1 MRVVLDTNVIISRY
15 LTPRGRVARIVDL
28 WEKGELEVVTST
40 PILREYAKVLRYPYQ
55 RSVHGFSDAEIAEI
69 DAAFE
74 ELTEVVTPA
83 DTPAV
88 IEADPDDD
96 HILAAADTARVDCI
110 VSGDKHLLQLGSYRE
125 IPILSPAGFL
135 SRFFPDQSVSR

>member
-28 WEKGELEVVTST
+28 WEQGEFEVVTSE
-40 PILREYAKVLRYPYQ
+40 PILYEYAEVLRYPYQ
-55 RSVHGFSDAEIAEI
+55 RSVHGLSDAELAEI

-74 ELTEVVTPA
+74 EFTEVVTPTE
-83 DTPAV
+83 TPAV

-110 VSGDKHLLQLGSYRE
+110 VSGDKHLLQLAVYKG
-125 IPILSPAGFL
+125 IPIVSPADFL
-135 SRFFPDQSVSR
+135 SRFLPG